1 RIPDDLVALAE
12 QAGLGGVVLFARIC
26 ASLDAVLALTAAA
39 RTLGPDVLILVDHE
53 GGQVHRLPP
62 PFTRFPPPAAVG
74 RSGDPHLAV
83 AVARAMARELRA
95 AGFDSG
101 LAPVLDCLLNPANTV
116 IGDRAFGTTPDVVA
130 ACGVASVEAM
140 LSQGLIPV
148 AKHFPGHGRTSI
160 DSHLALPDVDATIDE
175 LERADLVPFRA
186 ALGAGCPAVMV
197 AHVRYRVLDP
207 ALPASLSTAVIG
219 GLLRRRLGFSGLV
232 LSDDLEMAAVARTW
246 GVAGAARRF
255 LAAGGDL
262 ALICRSSAARN
273 EAGAAVGRGSDRGG
287 PGRGAAARRRT
298 RAAGSVASSRPDPVR
313 ARDREPDVFAGQET
327 FERLLMLGR
336 ERSWSE
342 LPIGERIGAIGMALR
357 QTPYVAA
364 TLELYED
371 REVCS
376 VNLRGLDCWTF
387 FESALAFARMLRRG
401 GRTPEA
407 LLAEATF
414 LRYRGGQLTDYASR
428 L

>member
-1 RIPDDLVALAE
+1 MTTRPGCALAVGFEGTRIPDDLVALAE
-12 QAGLGGVVLFARIC
+12 QAGLGGVVLFTRNC
-26 ASLDAVLALTAAA
+26 PSLADVLALTTAA
-39 RTLGPDVLILVDHE
+39 RELGPDVLVMVDHE
-53 GGQVHRLPP
+53 GGRVHRLPE
-62 PFTRFPPPAAVG
+62 PFTRFPPAATIG
-74 RSGDPHLAV
+74 RCGDPRLAA

-130 ACGVASVEAM
+130 ACGVAFVETM

-175 LERADLVPFRA
+175 LERWDLVPFRA

-207 ALPASLSTAVIG
+207 ALPASLSAEVIG

-232 LSDDLEMAAVARTW
+232 LSDDLEMAAVASSW

-262 ALICRSSAARN
+262 ALVCRSAEARHEAA
-273 EAGAAVGRGSDRGG
+273 AAIGRDIDRGALDLAPAVQRRQAVRQLIDAAG
-287 PGRGAAARRRT
+287 PRPDVSVIGCAEHRALAEEVVQ
-298 RAAGSVASSRPDPVR
+298 RAA
-313 ARDREPDVFAGQET
+313 E
-327 FERLLMLGR
+327 
-336 ERSWSE
+336 
-342 LPIGERIGAIGMALR
+342 
-357 QTPYVAA
+357 
-364 TLELYED
+364 
-371 REVCS
+371 
-376 VNLRGLDCWTF
+376 
-387 FESALAFARMLRRG
+387 
-401 GRTPEA
+401 
-407 LLAEATF
+407 
-414 LRYRGGQLTDYASR
+414 
-428 L
+428 

>member
-1 RIPDDLVALAE
+1 VTTGSGQALAVGFEGTRIPDDLVALAE
-12 QAGLGGVVLFARIC
+12 QAGLGGVVLFARNC
-26 ASLDAVLALTAAA
+26 PSLEAVLALTAAA

-116 IGDRAFGTTPDVVA
+116 IGNRAFGTTPDVVA
-130 ACGVASVEAM
+130 ACGVAFVEAM

-148 AKHFPGHGRTSI
+148 AKHFPGHGRTSV

-175 LERADLVPFRA
+175 LERWDLVPFRA

-197 AHVRYRVLDP
+197 AHVRYRALDP
-207 ALPASLSTAVIG
+207 ALPASLSAAVIG
-219 GLLRRRLGFSGLV
+219 GLLRQRLGFSGLV

-262 ALICRSSAARN
+262 ALVCRSSEARN
-273 EAGAAVGRGSDRGG
+273 EAVAAIGREIDRGALDLA
-287 PGRGAAARRRT
+287 PAVQRRQAARRLIGT
-298 RAAGSVASSRPDPVR
+298 AGSRPDVS
-313 ARDREPDVFAGQET
+313 V
-327 FERLLMLGR
+327 
-336 ERSWSE
+336 
-342 LPIGERIGAIGMALR
+342 IGCAEHR
-357 QTPYVAA
+357 
-364 TLELYED
+364 
-371 REVCS
+371 
-376 VNLRGLDCWTF
+376 
-387 FESALAFARMLRRG
+387 ALA
-401 GRTPEA
+401 
-407 LLAEATF
+407 AEVVQRA
-414 LRYRGGQLTDYASR
+414 GAPPPGPA
-428 L
+428 